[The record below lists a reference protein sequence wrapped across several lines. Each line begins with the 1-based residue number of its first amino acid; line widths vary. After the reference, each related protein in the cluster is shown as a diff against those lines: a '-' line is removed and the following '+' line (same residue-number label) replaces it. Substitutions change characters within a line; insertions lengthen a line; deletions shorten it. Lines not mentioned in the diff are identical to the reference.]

1 MEDGRRKEGRTQVAM
16 RGRAVSERAR
26 ERVRPPRPPEG
37 PGRSRAC
44 SHGISG
50 FGGEAVSS

>member
-50 FGGEAVSS
+50 FAGEAVSS